1 MPKTQLRLVTTII
14 CLAFLPF
21 LSSSCTA
28 EDVLLPPKPILTMDE
43 SALKNIA
50 PNSEQIIVAKDATG
64 VVISIVTGK
73 DGYPGVNIKPDG
85 AAWDLSKFGHLE
97 ARVTNTGEKSISV
110 ALRVNNA
117 GDWKDNPW
125 NTESVNVKPNE
136 TGTVSV
142 IFGYAYGKKPNYKL
156 IPRKLSIW

>member
-50 PNSEQIIVAKDATG
+50 PNSEQVTVAKDATG

-85 AAWDLSKFGHLE
+85 AAWGFVQIRPPRSPRNDY
-97 ARVTNTGEKSISV
+97 GEKSISV
-110 ALRVNNA
+110 ALRVDRDASNGKIIPGTPRVLMSNR
-117 GDWKDNPW
+117 
-125 NTESVNVKPNE
+125 TKPAP
-136 TGTVSV
+136 
-142 IFGYAYGKKPNYKL
+142 F
-156 IPRKLSIW
+156 R